1 MNQLQ
6 KLCALFRKTGFSKAF
21 FSGVLAG
28 MGRIAKRNIQRLFW
42 KNNVQPDETVLTA
55 HRVYRE
61 NPGISDGEKCLYL
74 TFDVEWKKP
83 ENLALVLDA
92 LQERSVPA
100 TFFLLGEGMSEN
112 AAYVRRIRAEG
123 HAVGN
128 HTMTHPVLPRCGNE
142 EIRRELSQCD
152 EVYRAATGEDLPKIM
167 RPPYGEIDRRVMKCL
182 YRMGYQTF
190 LWNMHVFDWKKEA
203 PATWDVFKAYLD
215 ANLQNGAII
224 LQHTFS
230 DETAAHIGKYI
241 DYCTAKGYRFGL
253 LQDIR

>member
-1 MNQLQ
+1 MNKVQ
-6 KLCALFRKTGFSKAF
+6 KLCALFRQTGFSKAF
-21 FSGVLAG
+21 FSGALAG
-28 MGRIAKRNIQRLFW
+28 IVRIAKRNIQRLSR
-42 KNNVQPDETVLTA
+42 KTTVPPGEAVLAA
-55 HRVYRE
+55 HRVYRD

-92 LQERSVPA
+92 LKERSVLA

-112 AAYVRRIRAEG
+112 GDLVRRIRAEG

-128 HTMTHPVLPRCGNE
+128 HTMTHPVLPRCGTE
-142 EIRRELSQCD
+142 EIRLELSQCGK
-152 EVYRAATGEDLPKIM
+152 VYRAVTGEDLPKIM
-167 RPPYGEIDRRVMKCL
+167 RPPYGEIDRHVMKCL

-190 LWNMHVFDWKKEA
+190 LWNMHVFDWKKDA
-203 PATWDVFKAYLD
+203 PATWEVFKDDLD